1 MPVDFDAYDPGQG
14 RMDLAEGTNAR
25 RILAFLAG
33 HPDVGFT
40 PKEIH
45 EATGVARGSVGPTL
59 RRLAEHGLVR
69 HKGDYWATADDDRLA
84 AISSVALSM
93 DAVRERFGD
102 DWYGQ
107 NPDWADD
114 LPDLGEREDDQGGA
128 NADDQFYESE
138 SE

>member
-1 MPVDFDAYDPGQG
+1 MPVDFESYDPSQG
-14 RMDLAEGTNAR
+14 RIDLDEGTNAR
-25 RILAFLAG
+25 RILSFLAEHAG
-33 HPDVGFT
+33 VGFA

-69 HKGDYWATADDDRLA
+69 HKGEYWAAVDDDRLV
-84 AISSVALSM
+84 AIASVALSM
-93 DAVRERFGD
+93 DAAEEQLGD

-114 LPDLGEREDDQGGA
+114 LPDLGERGDG
-128 NADDQFYESE
+128 SE
-138 SE
+138 QE

>member
-1 MPVDFDAYDPGQG
+1 MPVDFEAYDPSQG

-25 RILAFLAG
+25 RVLAFLAG

-69 HKGDYWATADDDRLA
+69 HKGDYWAATEDDRLA
-84 AISSVALSM
+84 AIASVALSM
-93 DAVRERFGD
+93 DAVRERFDD
-102 DWYGQ
+102 DWYGR

-114 LPDLGEREDDQGGA
+114 LPDIGERGDGDSDEEQADASGG
-128 NADDQFYESE
+128 SE